1 MIRLEIEVDETQI
14 RDYFNDEN
22 LIEHKIGPHFYLV
35 FDESDDFDFPSDYDV
50 WIEKHN
56 ALKE

>member
-1 MIRLEIEVDETQI
+1 MK
-14 RDYFNDEN
+14 EN